1 MLKVVFIS
9 NWRRVILVKNKKFKL
24 KLLIMFITYEIVFTI
39 ITAPFY
45 VLKGPFENLKK
56 IVVATIMG
64 TRHTYLV
71 TAFLS
76 TDEINK
82 ILNNQDMVKDTEAVD
97 VSNIKVNNN
106 RSNEIVRYDL
116 HPDSGRY
123 DGYLLE
129 IPVPTKVKVAVTSKL
144 GVQGEKTSEMA
155 KEHNAV
161 AAING
166 GGFYDGNKAAFGGD
180 AAYPGGF
187 VISNGQVVF
196 PKDNSGADVKYS
208 VTAFTKIGQLIVGNY
223 SLNELR
229 QKNVSE
235 AICFRGPVLIANGKG
250 QISSKDAA
258 NSGLQPVT
266 AIGQKRDG
274 TVLFLV
280 MDGRKNLIKS
290 GATMKDAQ
298 DELLK
303 FGAYNAT
310 NLDGG
315 YSSTMYYDGSVINNP
330 HGLNGERYVA
340 TALYVEP

>member
-1 MLKVVFIS
+1 
-9 NWRRVILVKNKKFKL
+9 
-24 KLLIMFITYEIVFTI
+24 MFIAYEILFTA

-45 VLKGPFENLKK
+45 IFKGPFNNLKR
-56 IVVATIMG
+56 IAVATIMG

-82 ILNNQDMVKDTEAVD
+82 ILNKQDTANDTEAVN
-97 VSNIKVNNN
+97 VSDIKVNNN

-129 IPVPTKVKVAVTSKL
+129 IPVPTKVKVAVTNKL
-144 GVQGEKTSEMA
+144 GVEGQKTSEMA
-155 KEHNAV
+155 KDHNAV

-166 GGFYDGNKAAFGGD
+166 GAFYDVNKTAFGGD
-180 AAYPGGF
+180 AALPGGF
-187 VISNGQVVF
+187 VISNGQVIY
-196 PKDNSGADVKYS
+196 PKDNSNADTKYS
-208 VTAFTKIGQLIVGNY
+208 VTAFTKIGQLIVGDY

-229 QKNVSE
+229 QKNISE

-250 QISSKDAA
+250 QISAKDAA
-258 NSGLQPVT
+258 SSGLQPVT
-266 AIGQKRDG
+266 AIGQKKDG

>member
-1 MLKVVFIS
+1 M
-9 NWRRVILVKNKKFKL
+9 VKKKKFKA
-24 KLLIMFITYEIVFTI
+24 KIFIIFLVYEIVFTI

-45 VLKGPFENLKK
+45 IFKGPFNNLKR

-64 TRHTYLV
+64 TRHTYIA
-71 TAFLS
+71 TTFLS
-76 TDEINK
+76 VDQINN
-82 ILNNQDMVKDTEAVD
+82 ILNKQDTANDTEAVD

-129 IPVPTKVKVAVTSKL
+129 IPVPTKVKVAVTNNL
-144 GVQGEKTSEMA
+144 GVEGQKTSEMA
-155 KEHNAV
+155 KDHNAV

-166 GGFYDGNKAAFGGD
+166 GGFYDANKTAFGGD
-180 AAYPGGF
+180 AAFPGGF
-187 VISNGQVVF
+187 VISNGQVIY
-196 PKDNSGADVKYS
+196 PKDNSNADTKYS

-250 QISSKDAA
+250 QISDKNAA
-258 NSGLQPVT
+258 SSGLQPVT

-340 TALYVEP
+340 TVLYVEP